1 MSAYRWG
8 AIIVYSVVGTVCV
21 KELIPVGLWMYWML
35 LPVCS
40 VGLVS
45 TLIME
50 D

>member
-1 MSAYRWG
+1 MSLYRFG
-8 AIIVYSVVGTVCV
+8 AIITYTAVATVCI
-21 KELIPVGLWMYWML
+21 KELIPVGMWMYWML

-40 VGLVS
+40 VGLVT

>member
-1 MSAYRWG
+1 MSLYRFG
-8 AIIVYSVVGTVCV
+8 AIIMYTAVATVCV
-21 KELIPVGLWMYWML
+21 KELIPVGMWMYWML

-40 VGLVS
+40 VGLVT